1 MDVIIIHGP
10 PSVGK
15 FTVAEKLSKI
25 TGYKLIHIHSI
36 YDFLESIFSKE
47 RYEVSLKILNKIYLD
62 VLEESAKLN
71 FQGVIFTYAH
81 IAQDN
86 FGFLKKL
93 KKVLNKYDSRL
104 RAVQLTCDKEELKKR
119 VVAESRK
126 KFNKTHTIK
135 ELEYLFS
142 IKDYESTFSE
152 IKTITID
159 NTKLSPSKVAQKI
172 KQEFSI

>member
-10 PSVGK
+10 PGVGK

-47 RYEVSLKILNKIYLD
+47 KYEISLKILNKIYLD

-71 FQGVIFTYAH
+71 FQGIIFTYAE
-81 IAQDN
+81 IARDN
-86 FGFLKKL
+86 FNFLRKL
-93 KKVLNKYDSRL
+93 KKILDKYDSKL

-119 VVAESRK
+119 VTNESRK

-142 IKDYESTFSE
+142 IKDYQSTFSKIE
-152 IKTITID
+152 TITID
-159 NTKLSPSKVAQKI
+159 NTNVSPSKVAQKI
-172 KQEFSI
+172 KEKYSI

>member
-10 PSVGK
+10 PGVGK

-47 RYEVSLKILNKIYLD
+47 KYEISLKILNKIYLD

-71 FQGVIFTYAH
+71 FKGIIFTYAE
-81 IAQDN
+81 IAKNN
-86 FGFLKKL
+86 FDFLKKL
-93 KKVLNKYDSRL
+93 KKILDKYDSKL
-104 RAVQLTCDKEELKKR
+104 RAVQLVCDKKELKKR
-119 VVAESRK
+119 VIDESRK

-142 IKDYESTFSE
+142 IKNYKSTFSE
-152 IKTITID
+152 IETITID
-159 NTKLSPSKVAQKI
+159 NTNVSPSKVAQKI
-172 KQEFSI
+172 KEKYSI

>member
-10 PSVGK
+10 PGVGK

-71 FQGVIFTYAH
+71 FQGIIFTYAH

-86 FGFLKKL
+86 FDFLKKL
-93 KKVLNKYDSRL
+93 KKVLDKYDSKL

-126 KFNKTHTIK
+126 KFNKTHTVK

-142 IKDYESTFSE
+142 VKDYESTFSD
-152 IKTITID
+152 IKTLTID

-172 KQEFSI
+172 KQDYSI